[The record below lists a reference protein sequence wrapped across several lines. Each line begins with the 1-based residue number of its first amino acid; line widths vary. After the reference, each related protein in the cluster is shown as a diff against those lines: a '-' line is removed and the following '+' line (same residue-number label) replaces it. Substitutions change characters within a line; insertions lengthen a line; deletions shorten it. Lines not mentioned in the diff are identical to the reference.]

1 MDSRRLAAGIL
12 SDDNRVP
19 NAPLGTRFFCG
30 EDMAISILTSDQH
43 RSIAVDTR
51 ARPEYGDAVNRA
63 AALSAEFN
71 ELHREFPLLL
81 RKTDEAPGF
90 IAHAILG
97 FEKDENLFVEGERW
111 ISTFIPATLAR
122 GPFSLGYIRGAD
134 GGDAPADAK
143 PELRIMIDE
152 QHPRLRADGQPVF
165 LPLGGESPYLDGIKR
180 VLQTVDAGLRADHVL
195 YREVVAM
202 DLLEEVK
209 IEISVFP
216 ELRYDFSG
224 YHTINQQKL
233 AALDAEQLLRL
244 HRVGLLGLV
253 YFLVSSLGNFQKL
266 VNLKI
271 ARLQS
276 A

>member
-1 MDSRRLAAGIL
+1 
-12 SDDNRVP
+12 
-19 NAPLGTRFFCG
+19 
-30 EDMAISILTSDQH
+30 MALSILTSDQH

-51 ARPEYGDAVNRA
+51 ARPEYGDTVNRA
-63 AALSAEFN
+63 IALSAEFN

-81 RKTDEAPGF
+81 RKTNEEPGF

-97 FEKDENLFVEGERW
+97 FEKDENLFVEVERW
-111 ISTFIPATLAR
+111 ISTSIPATLAR
-122 GPFSLGYIRGAD
+122 GPFSLGYIRAEAGD
-134 GGDAPADAK
+134 DAPADIK
-143 PELRIMIDE
+143 PEIKVMIDE
-152 QHPRLRADGQPVF
+152 QHPRVRADGQPVF
-165 LPLGGESPYLDGIKR
+165 LPLGGESPYLEGIKR
-180 VLQTVDAGLRADHVL
+180 VLQTVNAGLQVDRVL
-195 YREVVAM
+195 YRELTAM

-209 IEISVFP
+209 IQISVFA

-224 YHTINQQKL
+224 YHTINQEKL
-233 AALDAEQLLRL
+233 AILGADQLLRL
-244 HRVGLLGLV
+244 HRLGLLAPV